1 MLHCII
7 DHGNTRTK
15 LVLIQDDNIILRET
29 MPVLKLSELKLFLE
43 KHNISKVALSA
54 TGSLS
59 DEIHNYLTHT
69 YIYVELSHETPIPI
83 TNHYGTPQT
92 LGKDRLAAVIAA
104 HNIYPSENVLVID
117 AGTCVTYD
125 FITTTGDYYGGS
137 ISPGLAMRFRA
148 MHEFTARLPL
158 VTLAETSDFIGHNT
172 ETAMRT
178 GAQFGFFYEIEGF
191 INAYIQRF
199 GKCRTLLT
207 GGNASFIAQHLV
219 HLHLEVQNDLV
230 PIGLN
235 VILNYN
241 INQK

>member
-15 LVLIQDDNIILRET
+15 LVIFQDDNILLRET
-29 MPVLKLSELKLFLE
+29 MQSIELSALKFFLE
-43 KHNISKVALSA
+43 KYTISNVALSA
-54 TGSLS
+54 TGNLP
-59 DEIHNYLTHT
+59 DEIRQYLAHT
-69 YIYVELSHETPIPI
+69 YLYVELSYETAIPI
-83 TNHYGTPQT
+83 KNHYGTPQT
-92 LGKDRLAAVIAA
+92 LGKDRLAAVIGA
-104 HNIYPSENVLVID
+104 HDIYPTENVLVID

-125 FITTTGDYYGGS
+125 FVTAAGDYYGGS
-137 ISPGLAMRFRA
+137 ISPGLVMRFRA

-158 VTLAETSDFIGHNT
+158 VTLAQTSDFIGHNT

-207 GGNASFIAQHLV
+207 GGNASFIAQYLV